1 MTRDR
6 KRSFTARCLRLS
18 LILSLAASGCVRTAA
33 PSAQTPITDL
43 GAFSASGG
51 AAIPSKWWTAFG
63 DAALDGLVEQALAQ
77 GFDVRV
83 AWARL
88 TQAEAAARAAG
99 ASTWP
104 SLNATASAGA
114 SARGDTSTADTSTSI
129 GLGLAASYEL
139 DLWGGISAG
148 RAAAA
153 RSAQAAQLDVE
164 AAAITVAGQLASA
177 WYQRAS
183 IAASAALLAEQLRA
197 SEATLALI
205 EAKVAAGA
213 VPPLDATSQAQAV
226 EALRG
231 QLTTTGPQ
239 LAALEHAINLLR
251 GAAPNAPLPA
261 APTTLPAVPA
271 LPSTGVPAEVLTQ
284 RPDVMAAWL
293 RVQAAD
299 RSVAVALAERYPR
312 LSLSASLSSTG
323 QLSGW
328 LANLAANLTA
338 PLLDGGARAAA
349 VDRSKA
355 ELELSLLSYQRAVVA
370 AAGEVEDALVAEAG
384 QAALVAS
391 LDRQLEL
398 AAKVADGVRASYAAG
413 GTDQLRVLDAERTYQ
428 GLARSRV
435 SAQAQ
440 QLDDRIALYRAL
452 AGRLALTRPAEP
464 AAEPRNSQVGTVDPR
479 ALPPG

>member
-1 MTRDR
+1 M
-6 KRSFTARCLRLS
+6 LV
-18 LILSLAASGCVRTAA
+18 SGLVQSACGSGPR
-33 PSAQTPITDL
+33 PSPRTPIATL
-43 GAFSASGG
+43 GAFSTSG
-51 AAIPSKWWTAFG
+51 ARPAPPRFWTAFG
-63 DAALDGLVEQALAQ
+63 DPALDALVEQALTA
-77 GFDVRV
+77 GFDVPM

-88 TQAEAAARAAG
+88 RQADAAARAAG
-99 ASTWP
+99 ASRFPTVD
-104 SLNATASAGA
+104 ASAGA
-114 SARGDTSTADTSTSI
+114 GASASGLDATRTSVSV
-129 GLGLAASYEL
+129 GVAASYEL

-177 WYQRAS
+177 WYQRAAT
-183 IAASAALLAEQLRA
+183 AASAALLAEQLRA
-197 SEATLALI
+197 SEATLALV

-231 QLTTTGPQ
+231 QLTTIGPQ

-251 GAAPNAPLPA
+251 GAAPNAPLPP
-261 APTTLPAVPA
+261 APTTLPAIPA
-271 LPSTGVPAEVLTQ
+271 LPATGVPAEVLTA

-293 RVQAAD
+293 RVHASD
-299 RSVAVALAERYPR
+299 RSVAVALAEQYPR

-323 QLSGW
+323 TLSGW
-328 LANLAANLTA
+328 VANLAANLVA
-338 PLLDGGARAAA
+338 PLVDGGARAAA
-349 VDRSKA
+349 VDRSRA
-355 ELELSLLSYQRAVVA
+355 ELELSLLSYQRAVVS

-391 LDRQLEL
+391 LDRQLAM

-452 AGRLALTRPAEP
+452 AGRLTLTRPAKA
-464 AAEPRNSQVGTVDPR
+464 AAEPRNSQVGTVEAR
-479 ALPPG
+479 GLPPG